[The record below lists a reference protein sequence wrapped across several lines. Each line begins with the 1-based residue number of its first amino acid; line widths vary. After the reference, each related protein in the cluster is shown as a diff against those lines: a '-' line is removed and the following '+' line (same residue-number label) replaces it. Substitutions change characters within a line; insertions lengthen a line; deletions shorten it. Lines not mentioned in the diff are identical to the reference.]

1 MSGRAAPSGPPARL
15 LLADSDPALRRVL
28 HLALEAHGYQV
39 ALADTAAVAL
49 ELAGHQHPDLIVLD
63 GGLPGAAAAIQALR
77 RASATPILLLT
88 WPTDSHRQAALD
100 IAAADALTKPFG
112 IDELLQRLRAL
123 RGPAHSPSRQGQ
135 KDTTGG
141 GAPWAPS

>member
-28 HLALEAHGYQV
+28 HLA
-39 ALADTAAVAL
+39 
-49 ELAGHQHPDLIVLD
+49 
-63 GGLPGAAAAIQALR
+63 
-77 RASATPILLLT
+77 